1 MYFFFFMAQHACMCK
16 KWAFF
21 FLVSPIFLQQQQHT
35 FVVHL
40 LEFLSFV
47 TIHSFNFL
55 FSSKKNCSRIKRKA
69 LSHNNNIHSFFLF
82 HFLFSIL
89 TKIKRWT
96 WFMVKTNVNIFL
108 KEKNYTYLTLR
119 LETFKTKKK
128 RIQKKKYLFISTKK
142 INKRNANEPLKKTTL
157 NI

>member
-1 MYFFFFMAQHACMCK
+1 MAQHACMCK

-21 FLVSPIFLQQQQHT
+21 FLVSPIFLQQQHT

-47 TIHSFNFL
+47 TIHSFIHLIFYFL
-55 FSSKKNCSRIKRKA
+55 QKKNCSRIKRKA

-96 WFMVKTNVNIFL
+96 WFMVKTNVNFFKGKKIYIFDIKVRNL
-108 KEKNYTYLTLR
+108 QNKEKR
-119 LETFKTKKK
+119 K
-128 RIQKKKYLFISTKK
+128 QKKKYLFISTKK
-142 INKRNANEPLKKTTL
+142 NK
-157 NI
+157 